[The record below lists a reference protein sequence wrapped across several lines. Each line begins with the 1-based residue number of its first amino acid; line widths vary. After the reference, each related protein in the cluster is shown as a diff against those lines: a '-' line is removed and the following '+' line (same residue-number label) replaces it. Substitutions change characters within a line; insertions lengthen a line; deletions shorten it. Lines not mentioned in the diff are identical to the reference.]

1 MKRQGF
7 TLIELVVVI
16 AILGVILSFF
26 MPNLREVRE
35 QTLQQQLTRHID
47 LVEKNLRQYYAI
59 HGYYPDTL
67 VELKKDGFGFVVQA
81 DYVYS
86 YTVDQKGKDYTL
98 NISKP

>member
-1 MKRQGF
+1 MKRKGF

-16 AILGVILSFF
+16 AILGIILSFF

-35 QTLQQQLTRHID
+35 QTLQQQLTRHIE

-67 VELKKDGFGFVVQA
+67 AELKKDGFGFVVQE
-81 DYVYS
+81 DFVYS
-86 YTVDQKGKDYTL
+86 YAVDKNGKDYTL
-98 NISKP
+98 SITKP

>member
-1 MKRQGF
+1 MKRKGF

-16 AILGVILSFF
+16 AILGIILSFF

-35 QTLQQQLTRHID
+35 QTLQQQLTRHIE

-67 VELKKDGFGFVVQA
+67 AELKKDGFGFVVQE
-81 DYVYS
+81 DCVYS
-86 YTVDQKGKDYTL
+86 YAVDKKGKDYTL
-98 NISKP
+98 SITKP